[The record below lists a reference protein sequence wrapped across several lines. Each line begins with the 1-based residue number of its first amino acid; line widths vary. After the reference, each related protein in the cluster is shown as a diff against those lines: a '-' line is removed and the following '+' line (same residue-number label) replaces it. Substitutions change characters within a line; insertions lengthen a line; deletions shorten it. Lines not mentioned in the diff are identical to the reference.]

1 MRKLIIIIMGILLL
15 AAPSFAGEKD
25 SPPLRVT
32 GLVKQPL
39 RLSMQD
45 LSRLP
50 QIQIRHNGITKKG
63 SFHGVFWLQGVPL
76 RDILE
81 LAQLGKE
88 SGGFPKSVDLALK
101 VRTTDGKQVVLSW
114 GEAFHQNPGE
124 AVLAVSAQP
133 VMPKKSCKKC
143 HTPEEYEPWMKQLS
157 RKVGL
162 PKLTLTRDQFA
173 DRSLEKVA
181 SIEVVG
187 LEPGSWGPK
196 QDKLYSSKVVISADG
211 KESII
216 KNLPAKNRLT
226 LIADQVGEGKGYHGR
241 MEYSGVPLRDLLERQ
256 GHKGDVNTVYLISA
270 PDGYRSLAS
279 WGEIFLGPLGKRI
292 ILADKI
298 NGRGIKNTGKFHLVF
313 PEDKWA
319 DRWVKAPA
327 TIKAVSLA
335 TKPTL
340 QVIGVGCGDS
350 SLLTLKA
357 FTSLARAD
365 VLVVP
370 ADIKKRFAHFL
381 AGKPVLFDPMAFGK
395 KPFNPEKAHKDE
407 KARHLR
413 RQEQKKAAAII
424 KEAMASGKSVAVLDW
439 GDPMVYGSWRWLAD
453 HFDKDQIQFTTS
465 VSAFSAGS
473 AALKR
478 DITCKGLVTISD
490 PFTALKN
497 QDTLKALADKGATLV
512 FFMGLPKFD
521 KLMAAVKKAYP
532 PDTPVS
538 IVYRAGMGQ
547 FEKVVSTD
555 LSKVMDKAKAQK
567 EGWLGIIFV
576 GPCLR

>member
-1 MRKLIIIIMGILLL
+1 MRKLIVMILGLLLL
-15 AAPSFAGEKD
+15 AATASAGTEA
-25 SPPLRVT
+25 PGPLRIT

-39 RLSMQD
+39 RLSLQD

-50 QIQIRHNGITKKG
+50 QVQIRHNGITQKD

-76 RDILE
+76 RDLLE

-88 SGGFPKSVDLALK
+88 SGGFPKAVDLALK
-101 VRTTDGKQVVLSW
+101 VRTADGKQVVLSW
-114 GEAFHQNPGE
+114 GEAFHQNPAE
-124 AVLAVSAQP
+124 AVLAVTAKP
-133 VMPKKSCKKC
+133 IMPKRNCKDC
-143 HTPEEYEPWMKQLS
+143 HQPGEYEVWLDQLS

-162 PKLTLTRDQFA
+162 PKLALTRDQFS
-173 DRSLEKVA
+173 DRSLENVV

-196 QDKLYSSKVVISADG
+196 QDKLYSPQVVIAADG
-211 KESII
+211 KERTI
-216 KNLPAKNRLT
+216 KKLPQKNRIT
-226 LIADQVGEGKGYHGR
+226 LIADQVGEGKGFHGR
-241 MEYSGVPLRDLLERQ
+241 KEYSGVPLRDLLEQQ
-256 GHKGDVNTVYLISA
+256 GHNGDVNTVYLISA

-292 ILADKI
+292 ILADKM
-298 NGRGIKNTGKFHLVF
+298 NGKPIQNTGKFHLVF
-313 PEDKWA
+313 PDDKWA

-327 TIKAVSLA
+327 SIEAFSLA
-335 TKPTL
+335 GKPTL

-350 SLLTLKA
+350 SLLTLEA

-365 VLVVP
+365 VLVAA
-370 ADIKKRFAHFL
+370 ADIQKRFAPFL

-395 KPFNPEKAHKDE
+395 KPFNPEQAHKDE

-413 RQEQKKAAAII
+413 RQEQELAASII
-424 KEAMASGKSVAVLDW
+424 KKNLAAGKSVALLDW
-439 GDPMVYGSWRWLAD
+439 GDPMVYGSWRWLGD
-453 HFDKDQIQFTTS
+453 FFDKDQIKFTPG
-465 VSAFSAGS
+465 VSAFAAGS
-473 AALKR
+473 AALGR

-490 PFTALKN
+490 PFSALKN

-512 FFMGLPKFD
+512 LFMGLPKFD
-521 KLMAAVKKAYP
+521 KLMVAVKKAYP
-532 PDTPVS
+532 ANTPVD

-547 FEKVVSTD
+547 GEKVVNTD
-555 LSKVMDKAKAQK
+555 LSKVMGKAKAQK
-567 EGWLGIIFV
+567 EGWLGVIFV